1 MKFIKSLV
9 AIIILTTASAIIFSC
24 NFSKNNKP
32 DKNDKPAKSIDTLD
46 IDTLSDKIDYPKDT
60 SLDQIAALLAG
71 DNANAFKN
79 IFTDKMTFWNN
90 YKASIDTPWQKI
102 TETRLSK
109 MDKWTKDEICTKI
122 NDTALVFYPFSGPD
136 FLNAFHLFPNAN
148 DYILV
153 AKEKLGN
160 IPDLYSMTEEDLDS
174 YLNAVNFGLRDIY
187 QRSYFITLNMDQ
199 DLRKHKADGVLPLLY
214 VFLNRTG
221 HEIYEFGYYKL
232 NNDAK
237 SFTKI
242 EKPSNSLKTAECIW
256 FKIRKKGDDKLK
268 NLLYFYADISNEGF
282 ENNPAFLQY
291 LQNLRTC
298 NTFLKSAAYL
308 NHYGNFS
315 NIRNIILNSASVLED
330 DTGVPFRYFNN
341 DEWTHYLYGVYDK
354 PIPDFSSTYL
364 FQEDLEKA
372 YNTSD
377 VKALDFSLGYHWRD
391 GNQNWMLFVKNV
403 DSTEIETN
411 ILAGE

>member
-199 DLRKHKADGVLPLLY
+199 DLRKHKAD
-214 VFLNRTG
+214 
-221 HEIYEFGYYKL
+221 
-232 NNDAK
+232 
-237 SFTKI
+237 
-242 EKPSNSLKTAECIW
+242 
-256 FKIRKKGDDKLK
+256 
-268 NLLYFYADISNEGF
+268 
-282 ENNPAFLQY
+282 
-291 LQNLRTC
+291 
-298 NTFLKSAAYL
+298 
-308 NHYGNFS
+308 
-315 NIRNIILNSASVLED
+315 
-330 DTGVPFRYFNN
+330 
-341 DEWTHYLYGVYDK
+341 
-354 PIPDFSSTYL
+354 
-364 FQEDLEKA
+364 
-372 YNTSD
+372 
-377 VKALDFSLGYHWRD
+377 
-391 GNQNWMLFVKNV
+391 
-403 DSTEIETN
+403 
-411 ILAGE
+411 